1 MSLTKE
7 QLVAIM
13 PKTASQADRLVMAL
27 NTAATRYKINSKSR
41 LAAWLAQVAHESG
54 QLQFKVES
62 LNYKVDALVPTF
74 GLNRITQAQAK
85 QFGRIDNVQAA
96 DQKAIA
102 NIVYGGEW
110 GRKNLGNI
118 GPNDGWNYRG
128 RGPIQLTG
136 LGNYKAAGSALG
148 LDLVNSPEQLEI
160 PENAIMAAAWY
171 WAQNGLNE
179 LADGGQAKFQDI
191 GSIINTGKKGRVPK
205 GADDRLAYYNK
216 AIKVLSA

>member
-1 MSLTKE
+1 MSITKE
-7 QLVAIM
+7 QLIAIM
-13 PKTASQADRLVMAL
+13 PKTAAQADRLVLAL

-41 LAAWLAQVAHESG
+41 MAAWLAQLAHESG
-54 QLQFKVES
+54 QLQFKVEG

-74 GLNRITQAQAK
+74 GLHRITQAQAK
-85 QFGRIDNVQAA
+85 QFGRIDNIQAA

-110 GRKNLGNI
+110 GRKNLGNV

-128 RGPIQLTG
+128 RGGIQLTG

-148 LDLVNSPEQLEI
+148 LDLVNNPEQLEV
-160 PENAIMAAAWY
+160 PENSIMAAAWY
-171 WAQNGLNE
+171 WANNGLNE

-205 GADDRLAYYNK
+205 GASERLAYYNK
-216 AIKVLSA
+216 AIQVLSA